1 MQCVM
6 LSHHDN
12 RSSAAVR
19 EDRSR
24 AVESLTVATFL
35 KPQFR
40 IAVTPAS
47 GELKVQV
54 ELRPSDG
61 RQGPLPRH

>member
-1 MQCVM
+1 M

-12 RSSAAVR
+12 LTRPAAR
-19 EDRSR
+19 EDAARG
-24 AVESLTVATFL
+24 AELLMVQTFL

-61 RQGPLPRH
+61 RPGPLPRH